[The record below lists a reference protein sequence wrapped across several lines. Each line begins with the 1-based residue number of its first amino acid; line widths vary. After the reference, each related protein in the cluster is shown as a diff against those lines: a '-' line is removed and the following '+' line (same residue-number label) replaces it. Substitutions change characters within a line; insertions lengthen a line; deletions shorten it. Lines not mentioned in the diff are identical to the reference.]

1 MVNLNTANRQLSTDI
16 CRIRSDVVFLLLQ
29 LAIKCGESPLVFSS
43 LLFLF
48 AFLPLNLLC
57 YFLMPNIK
65 AKNIV
70 MLCFSLV
77 FYAWAGPVYVL
88 LLVGMTF
95 ADWLLCIQMD
105 RSGQSYRARKG
116 LLITALVI
124 DLGLLG
130 VFKYLTFL
138 LSNTQLLL
146 GWPAQVPEIV
156 LPIGISF
163 YTFQLISYVVDV
175 YRREV
180 RAQPSFWKLLLYV
193 SLFHQCIA
201 GPIVRYQHVADEI
214 DWRHTRTED
223 IADGIGRFAV
233 GLAKKAMLANP
244 CGNLADSFL
253 GGSSLSAADSLSFLS
268 QRSALSLWL
277 GVMAYTLQIYLDF
290 SAYSDMAIG
299 MGRMV
304 GFHYR
309 ENFDFPYISKSVTEF
324 WRRWHMS
331 LKSFVRDNIYRPL
344 GGSWCSKLFN
354 FRNLAIVWLLTGLWH
369 GASWNFVLWGAYYLL
384 LLSFEKFVLGRHM
397 ERIPSLI
404 RRFYVLAA
412 VGIGWL
418 IFRLTDL
425 NCLGTAFF
433 GLFCQNGNPLTDL
446 ETTVLLKSNFIFLL
460 MAMLACTP
468 LIRDLYR
475 RICAAISGI
484 PLLQGIWT
492 VLQCAVPVLLL
503 ILSTAALVG
512 DQYNPFLYFRF

>member
-1 MVNLNTANRQLSTDI
+1 M
-16 CRIRSDVVFLLLQ
+16 
-29 LAIKCGESPLVFSS
+29 VFSS

-48 AFLPLNLLC
+48 AFLPLNLLL
-57 YFLMPNIK
+57 YYAMPSIK
-65 AKNIV
+65 AKNVV
-70 MLCFSLV
+70 MLLFSLV
-77 FYAWAGPVYVL
+77 FYAWAGPIYVL
-88 LLVGMTF
+88 LLVFMTF
-95 ADWLLCIQMD
+95 ADWLLCVQMD
-105 RSGQSYRARKG
+105 RSGRSYGQRKA
-116 LLITALVI
+116 LLITALVV

-138 LSNTQLLL
+138 LSNTQLVL
-146 GWPAQVPEIV
+146 GWPEQVPEIV

-163 YTFQLISYVVDV
+163 YTFQLVSYVVDV

-180 RAQPSFWKLLLYV
+180 RAQDSFWKLLLYV

-214 DWRHTRTED
+214 DWRHARLSD
-223 IADGIGRFAV
+223 IADGAGRFAV

-253 GGSSLSAADSLSFLS
+253 GSSALAGAEGISFLS
-268 QRSALSLWL
+268 QRSALALWL
-277 GVMAYTLQIYLDF
+277 GVIAYTLQIYLDF

-331 LKSFVRDNIYRPL
+331 LSSFFRDYIYIPL
-344 GGSWCSKLFN
+344 GGSRCSKLCN

-384 LLSFEKFVLGRHM
+384 FLAFEKFVLGKALDQ
-397 ERIPSLI
+397 IPSLI
-404 RRFYVLAA
+404 RRCYLLLVVTL
-412 VGIGWL
+412 GWL
-418 IFRLTDL
+418 MFRLTDL
-425 NCLGTAFF
+425 DCLGSAFS
-433 GLFCQNGNPLTDL
+433 GLFCLNGNPVTDL
-446 ETTVLLKSNFIFLL
+446 ETTVLLKSNFIFML
-460 MAMLACTP
+460 AAILACTP
-468 LIRDLYR
+468 LVRNLYR
-475 RICAAISGI
+475 RVCSAISGL
-484 PLLQGIWT
+484 PVLQGVWT
-492 VLQCAVPVLLL
+492 FLQCAVPILLL
-503 ILSTAALVG
+503 LLSTAALVG